1 MKKSKYT
8 TISIVEA
15 GLMSIIIFLLMMMT
29 SFVPVL
35 GMVGMFLLP
44 LPITLLYLRYN
55 KAVAFLAIMVS
66 AILIAIFNNPIT
78 AIGLAAL
85 YGFSGIAMGYSI
97 SRKMKALK
105 IIGIVFMSNLI
116 GILIDYGLYV
126 YVTLGISLTSL
137 IQQIVDSIKQS
148 INIYKSMGLDT
159 SNNPAYQA
167 LEQLD
172 VHTILTILPS
182 AIIVSVFMLSL
193 INYVITKSILSRFK
207 YEIDSIPHFTKW
219 YLDNRVGAVLII
231 LVCIGI
237 ILNSKHI
244 LIGEYIFYSSL
255 SLFQFVI
262 MFIGLSISAYFL
274 KYRFNISNKIIIV
287 ICIFLFFSQL
297 SMILFYL
304 GLLDMLFDIR
314 AIDPNSLG
322 NALRNKFKKK

>member
-1 MKKSKYT
+1 MRKNKYT

-29 SFVPVL
+29 SFIPVL
-35 GMVGMFLLP
+35 GMVGIFLLP
-44 LPITLLYLRYN
+44 LPITLLCLRYN
-55 KAVAFLAIMVS
+55 KAVAFLATIVS

-85 YGFSGIAMGYSI
+85 YGFSGMAMGYCI
-97 SRKMKALK
+97 SRKMKSLK
-105 IIGIVFMSNLI
+105 ILAIVFASNLI

-137 IQQIVDSIKQS
+137 MQQIVDSFKQS
-148 INIYKSMGLDT
+148 MNLYKSIGLDT
-159 SNNPAYQA
+159 SNNPAYKA

-172 VHTILTILPS
+172 VHTILVMLPG
-182 AIIVSVFMLSL
+182 AIIVSVLMLSL

-207 YEIDSIPHFTKW
+207 YQMDSIPSFTRW
-219 YLDNRVGAVLII
+219 YLDNRIGAMLII
-231 LVCIGI
+231 LICIGI

-262 MFIGLSISAYFL
+262 MFIGLAVLVYFL
-274 KYRFNISNKIIIV
+274 KYRFNLSKGIII
-287 ICIFLFFSQL
+287 IISIFLFFSQL
-297 SMILFYL
+297 SVILFYL
-304 GLLDMLFDIR
+304 GLFDMLFDIR
-314 AIDPNSLG
+314 GLDPNSLG
-322 NALRNKFKKK
+322 NALRNKFKKR